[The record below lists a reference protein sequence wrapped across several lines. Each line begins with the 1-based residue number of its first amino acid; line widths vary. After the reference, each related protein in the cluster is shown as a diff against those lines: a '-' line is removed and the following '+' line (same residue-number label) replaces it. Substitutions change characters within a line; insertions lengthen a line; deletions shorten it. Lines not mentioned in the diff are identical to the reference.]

1 MAISQQHSSPSWGSF
16 ILALLGAAYCAVL
29 ASPLQES
36 LPCPSSG
43 CYLFRDVAVA
53 GISFWWIGTAAF
65 IALAL
70 LCLSRY
76 HAPALIFAGLC
87 LAADCV
93 LLVVMFFTAPCLTCL
108 GAAFFFAVIYL
119 CLRRPA
125 AARYQVAASPRP
137 SILFL
142 LWGALF
148 IANLGAAATEQLG
161 DWVLTGPADADRR
174 VYFSPSCPACREAI
188 TVFAG
193 QAAFIPVAENDDD
206 YQAIINMQAAVQ
218 DGKSITEALAAA
230 YADPVAVTPDAYL
243 LLRLRLLRNKG
254 TVLGLGFNKLP
265 LLMINGMPQGYGTA
279 GAASIS
285 GSSAS
290 GASDSRPGV
299 GSGASDVSHGLPPEL
314 NLFNLGQCGD
324 DIAPCDPTPP
334 GI

>member
-16 ILALLGAAYCAVL
+16 ILALLGVAYCAVL

-43 CYLFRDVAVA
+43 CHLFRDVAVA

-65 IALAL
+65 AALAL
-70 LCLSRY
+70 LCLSRF
-76 HAPALIFAGLC
+76 HALALLAAGLC

-108 GAAFFFAVIYL
+108 GAALLFAIIYF

-125 AARYQVAASPRP
+125 SARYQTATPTRP
-137 SILFL
+137 SLLLL

-148 IANLGAAATEQLG
+148 IANLGAAAAEQAG
-161 DWVLTGPADADRR
+161 DWILTGPAESDRR

-188 TVFAG
+188 SVFAG
-193 QAAFIPVAENDDD
+193 QAAFIPVAENDED
-206 YQAIINMQAAVQ
+206 YQAIINMHAAVQ

-230 YADPVAVTPDAYL
+230 YAEPVSLSPDAYV

-254 TVLGLGFNKLP
+254 TVLGLGFTKLP
-265 LLMINGMPQGYGTA
+265 LLMINGMPQGDGHGVS
-279 GAASIS
+279 GAAASPLPAE
-285 GSSAS
+285 SA
-290 GASDSRPGV
+290 P
-299 GSGASDVSHGLPPEL
+299 GSGDASHTLPPEL